1 MSVPQHRLKTC
12 YSQGKYFENLFRDKV
27 IELGREFKES
37 SRKDNIY
44 RHIDCYVDGYGVD
57 VKGKRHLNTIWLELT
72 NVRGN
77 KGWLQGDA
85 MYIAFHIEEL
95 DCFCLFYRKDLL
107 QFVLNN
113 VSEKTTNKNDY
124 FKFYTREKWGK
135 QDVIV
140 KVKYDDIKH
149 LEVKRI

>member
-1 MSVPQHRLKTC
+1 MSVSKHRLQRC
-12 YSQGKYFENLFRDKV
+12 YSQGKYFENLFEQKV
-27 IELGREFKES
+27 NDLGLDFKKS

-57 VKGKRHLNTIWLELT
+57 VKGNRHLNTIWLEII

-77 KGWLQGDA
+77 KGWLDGDA
-85 MYIAFHIEEL
+85 MYIAMHIEEL

-107 QFVLNN
+107 QFVTNN
-113 VSEKTTNKNDY
+113 VSEKTTKSKDY
-124 FKFYTREKWGK
+124 MKFYTREKWGK